1 MVWALEI
8 MKNGQGL
15 DRWVGMV
22 EDFDTTN
29 RVNFYILKN
38 PFGFET
44 KLEALLA
51 ALAVNASD
59 GLILGEDMRLEMVN
73 LVNEEDEIDLPE
85 LSMEEIEKL
94 LVDQSGFALE
104 DDCISLTEWHTEHGI
119 TVHQGETM
127 VPLKLV
133 MTPNVPVTDA
143 PIKTTTEVLE
153 EIALSLEE
161 MRLTVAE
168 MKANELRKL
177 FAAEGLTVTDTEK
190 AQEFLAQARSTPV
203 ESPSDSPFMTSGTY

>member
-22 EDFDTTN
+22 EDFDTAG

-51 ALAVNASD
+51 AMTVYASD
-59 GLILGEDMRLEMVN
+59 GIILGEGMRLEMVN
-73 LVNEEDEIDLPE
+73 LVNENDEDDLPE

-94 LVDQSGFALE
+94 LVDQSGPSPE
-104 DDCISLTEWHTEHGI
+104 NDSISLTEWHAEHGI
-119 TVHQGETM
+119 TAHQGET
-127 VPLKLV
+127 VIPLNLII
-133 MTPNVPVTDA
+133 TPNVPASDKST
-143 PIKTTTEVLE
+143 KTTTEVLE
-153 EIALSLEE
+153 EIALTLEN

-168 MKANELRKL
+168 LKANELRKL
-177 FAAEGLTVTDTEK
+177 FAVDTGSMSPEK
-190 AQEFLAQARSTPV
+190 ASKVVAEFQRSTPV

>member
-8 MKNGQGL
+8 TKNGQGL

-22 EDFDTTN
+22 EDFDTTG

-59 GLILGEDMRLEMVN
+59 GLILGDDMRLEMVN
-73 LVNEEDEIDLPE
+73 LVNEEDEIDLPD
-85 LSMEEIEKL
+85 LTLEEIEKI
-94 LVDQSGFALE
+94 LVDQSGPTLE
-104 DDCISLTEWHTEHGI
+104 DDCVGITEWHAEHGI
-119 TVHQGETM
+119 TAHQGETV
-127 VPLKLV
+127 VPLKLMV
-133 MTPNVPVTDA
+133 TPDMPV
-143 PIKTTTEVLE
+143 KTSKEILE
-153 EIALSLEE
+153 EIALTLED

-168 MKANELRKL
+168 LKANELRKL

-203 ESPSDSPFMTSGTY
+203 ESPSDTPFMTSGTY